1 MIFYLTLS
9 KLIRFIRECKSIN
22 NFYSDKIFFKVF
34 FIFFNSLKNPPE
46 NISNHQTQITHLLRY
61 NHQIMIA
68 SAKIKLLILT
78 TKCFRN
84 FIAHKISN
92 I

>member
-34 FIFFNSLKNPPE
+34 FIFF
-46 NISNHQTQITHLLRY
+46 
-61 NHQIMIA
+61 
-68 SAKIKLLILT
+68 
-78 TKCFRN
+78 
-84 FIAHKISN
+84 
-92 I
+92 